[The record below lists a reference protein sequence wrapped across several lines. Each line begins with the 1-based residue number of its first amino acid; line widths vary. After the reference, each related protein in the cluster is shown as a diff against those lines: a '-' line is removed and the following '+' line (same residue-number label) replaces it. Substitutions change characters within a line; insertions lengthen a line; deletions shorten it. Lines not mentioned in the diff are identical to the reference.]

1 MFYDSLFLCNREVTD
16 LPYYIQLFK
25 SLFNP
30 EIYVCNLR
38 EKVVFKKVNKIY
50 NFGQNLVCVYLLIR
64 VMVPCLFNKPLR
76 TTGVK
81 ALRVLFNSMQA
92 ADVV

>member
-1 MFYDSLFLCNREVTD
+1 MFYDILFLCNREVTD

-30 EIYVCNLR
+30 EICVCNLG
-38 EKVVFKKVNKIY
+38 EEVVFKKVNKIY
-50 NFGQNLVCVYLLIR
+50 NFAQNLVCVYLLIR
-64 VMVPCLFNKPLR
+64 VMVSTFFDKPLR

-81 ALRVLFNSMQA
+81 ALHDLFNSYA
-92 ADVV
+92 IC